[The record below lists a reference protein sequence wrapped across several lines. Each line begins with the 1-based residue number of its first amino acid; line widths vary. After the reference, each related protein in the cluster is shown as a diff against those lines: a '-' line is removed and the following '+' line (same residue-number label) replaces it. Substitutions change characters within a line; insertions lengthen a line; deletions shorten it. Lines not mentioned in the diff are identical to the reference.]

1 MKNVKTFYESQTAI
15 CVKLPTKQ
23 KLPYISEINIFGR
36 IFTGMHKFAFQV
48 LRECSFWASRNGAV
62 CSANVFSDANQK
74 TRFWLCCKSIF
85 LSKTVK

>member
-62 CSANVFSDANQK
+62 QMFFLTP
-74 TRFWLCCKSIF
+74 TRKPDFGCVARVYF
-85 LSKTVK
+85 